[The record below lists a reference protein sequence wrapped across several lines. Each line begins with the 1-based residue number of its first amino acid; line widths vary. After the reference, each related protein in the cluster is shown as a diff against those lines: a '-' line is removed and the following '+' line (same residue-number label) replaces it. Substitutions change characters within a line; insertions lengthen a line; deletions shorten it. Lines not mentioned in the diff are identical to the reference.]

1 MQFDCSAAKL
11 TMKET
16 ALNRLQLEACF
27 VLFDL
32 VVVKNARPGATV
44 GTAPRHVAVD
54 WHDVPP

>member
-1 MQFDCSAAKL
+1 MHFDGSAPKL
-11 TMKET
+11 TIKET

-32 VVVKNARPGATV
+32 VVVKNAWTGATV
-44 GTAPRHVAVD
+44 GTVQGHTAED

>member
-1 MQFDCSAAKL
+1 MAKL
-11 TMKET
+11 TIKET

-32 VVVKNARPGATV
+32 VVVKNAGSGATV
-44 GTAPRHVAVD
+44 GAVPRHIAVD